1 MSSPIS
7 AFQPDA
13 FQDDAF
19 QIFEDVGDL
28 ITKSSDLPSLITTT
42 LANNSDITT
51 SKTLPRNITS

>member
-1 MSSPIS
+1 MPDYT

-19 QIFEDVGDL
+19 QIFDDVGDL
-28 ITKSSDLPSLITTT
+28 ITKSSDLPNLITTT

>member
-1 MSSPIS
+1 MPDIT

-19 QIFEDVGDL
+19 QMFEEVGDL
-28 ITKSSDLPSLITTT
+28 ITKSSDLPNLITTT